1 MSSNALERLYQDA
14 TLMNNDEP
22 QYSTEEL
29 LNVDDEKSFLE
40 NMSSESKDFLL
51 SKIQQVTL
59 DDVDEIEED
68 ALEELPIEEEEV
80 NTIEEEFIEDT
91 FEEDTFEE
99 EVFEEEPVI
108 EQEVEQEVKRR
119 RGRPRKEE
127 TLQVIKEE
135 EEEERKMPERINS
148 LNMFMD
154 SLARDLIQ
162 ELRDKQY
169 ETRNFNREQM
179 LVILDYLEKKI

>member
-59 DDVDEIEED
+59 EDVDEIEED
-68 ALEELPIEEEEV
+68 ALEE
-80 NTIEEEFIEDT
+80 
-91 FEEDTFEE
+91 
-99 EVFEEEPVI
+99 
-108 EQEVEQEVKRR
+108 
-119 RGRPRKEE
+119 
-127 TLQVIKEE
+127 
-135 EEEERKMPERINS
+135 
-148 LNMFMD
+148 
-154 SLARDLIQ
+154 
-162 ELRDKQY
+162 
-169 ETRNFNREQM
+169 
-179 LVILDYLEKKI
+179 